1 MVSSKLLELEDSIQT
16 LSLEEKLWLLDK
28 IVQQMR
34 AMTKDADAN
43 LRQGTPESDRD
54 AVKPIW
60 EIAVE
65 IGSQIP
71 ESEWEKVP
79 IDLSKNFDLYQ
90 DSAGGK

>member
-1 MVSSKLLELEDSIQT
+1 MVSNKLLELEDSIQT

-34 AMTKDADAN
+34 AITEDAN
-43 LRQGTPESDRD
+43 LKPGGKDIKD
-54 AVKPIW
+54 DHAVKPIW

-79 IDLSKNFDLYQ
+79 RDLSKNFDLYQ
-90 DSAGGK
+90 GFPGDK

>member
-1 MVSSKLLELEDSIQT
+1 MVSSKLFDLEYSIQT

-34 AMTKDADAN
+34 ATTEDAT
-43 LRQGTPESDRD
+43 LKQGRPDIKHD
-54 AVKPIW
+54 NAVKPIW

-79 IDLSKNFDLYQ
+79 RDLSKNFDLYQ
-90 DSAGGK
+90 DSAVGK